1 MLIARTRI
9 KFPRGIVVT
18 VVVEAAEGPSRPP
31 LRVVTT
37 TGEPA
42 PASATV
48 TPLRPLRP
56 LRKAPAPAAMV
67 VPLRRVG

>member
-9 KFPRGIVVT
+9 RLRGVTVT
-18 VVVEAAEGPSRPP
+18 VVVESEDRTPRRPP

-42 PASATV
+42 PESAAVIT
-48 TPLRPLRP
+48 
-56 LRKAPAPAAMV
+56 LRKAPTTPI